1 MYDIAVDNIIAQR
14 FVPVMDKLQI
24 ISGTS
29 HPQLANLIAHHL
41 NTSVAE
47 CEIGKFANGEISLI
61 ISESIRD
68 NDVYIIQS
76 ICNTETSTLNDSLME
91 LLIIVDAVK
100 RASANK
106 ITTVISYFAYS
117 RQNKKDKARSPIPSK
132 LIANMLEV
140 AGVNRVIT
148 MDLNAGQIQGFFNIP
163 LDNMY
168 AEPLIIKYIT
178 KRTSNTKTIIVAPDT
193 AQSKRAT
200 YIAEHMNTE
209 VAFLNK
215 QTNKHTLKDE
225 IVIVG
230 DVTDKT
236 AVIICDIADT
246 CETIENASV
255 ALMAKG
261 ARQIYA
267 FASHPVLSENAV
279 DRIMRSPI
287 TELAVTNTVPL
298 SKEAAAC
305 PKIRSINIAPIIAE
319 MIRRTHYGESVT
331 ASPLFAIL

>member
-1 MYDIAVDNIIAQR
+1 
-14 FVPVMDKLQI
+14 MDKLQLI
-24 ISGTS
+24 AGTS
-29 HPQLANLIAHHL
+29 NPQLASMIAHQL
-41 NTSVAE
+41 NMQLAG
-47 CEIGKFANGEISLI
+47 CELGKFSNGEISLTI
-61 ISESIRD
+61 AESIRD

-76 ICNTETSTLNDSLME
+76 FCNTEGSTLNDSLME

-106 ITTVISYFAYS
+106 ITTVIPYFAYG

-132 LIANMLEV
+132 LIANMLEI

-168 AEPLIIKYIT
+168 AEPLIIKYII
-178 KRTSNTKTIIVAPDT
+178 KKTQDAMAVIVAPDT

-200 YIAEHMNTE
+200 FVAEHMDCE
-209 VAFLNK
+209 IAFLNK
-215 QTNKHTLKDE
+215 QINKHTSKEDMVL
-225 IVIVG
+225 VG
-230 DVTDKT
+230 DVKDKV

-246 CETIENASV
+246 CETLERAAR
-255 ALMAKG
+255 ALTQKG
-261 ARQIYA
+261 ARETYA
-267 FASHPVLSENAV
+267 FASHAVLSENAV
-279 DRIMRSPI
+279 DRIMRSPLK
-287 TELAVTNTVPL
+287 ELAVTNTLPL

-305 PKIRSINIAPIIAE
+305 PKIKVINIAPMLAE

-331 ASPLFAIL
+331 ASPLFSIL